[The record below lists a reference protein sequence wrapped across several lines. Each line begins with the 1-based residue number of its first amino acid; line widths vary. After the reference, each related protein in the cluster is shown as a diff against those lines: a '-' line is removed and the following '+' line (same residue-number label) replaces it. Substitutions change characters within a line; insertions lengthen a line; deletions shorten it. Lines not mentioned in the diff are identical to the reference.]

1 MAITDFEPNE
11 AAAIVLDYKLSDSL
25 KGKSSRFQTICLL
38 TRLVKNILK

>member
-25 KGKSSRFQTICLL
+25 NEEISRFQTICLL

>member
-25 KGKSSRFQTICLL
+25 NEGQISRFQTICLL
-38 TRLVKNILK
+38 TRK